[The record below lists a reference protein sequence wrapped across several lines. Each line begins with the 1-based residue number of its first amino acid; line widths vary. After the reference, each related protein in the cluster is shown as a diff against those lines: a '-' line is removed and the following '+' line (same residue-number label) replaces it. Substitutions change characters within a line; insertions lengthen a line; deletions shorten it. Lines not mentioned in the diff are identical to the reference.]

1 MRKICPSPD
10 LLEEGLRHHQA
21 GRIEEAAKNYRQILS
36 ADPRQPDAM
45 HLLGVIAQTVGR
57 LDEALELISESLR
70 LNPSN
75 ISAMNNLAG
84 VLKDQARY
92 EDAAGFYEAA
102 IEADPNSAY
111 IHSNLGNVLQ
121 QLGRGDEAANCH
133 RRALELDP
141 QSYAAHCNLGAVLK
155 EQGHLAEASEFYRA
169 AIALNP
175 QAHEAHVNLGVVF
188 KEQAKFAEAEASFMQ
203 ALSIQPESDA
213 ALTNLGATFKEQGR
227 LPEAIGSLRLAL
239 RINPRS
245 HFALLNLGNALKD
258 AGDFVEAGECLRHAV
273 ALKPNWHLAH
283 SNLGTVFNQLGQAEH
298 AAECFRRALE
308 LKPDYHPA
316 HSNLLF
322 TLNYLPGTD
331 RAALFAEHRRF
342 DTQFCQG
349 FSDLISLH
357 QNTIEPERRLR
368 IGFVSG
374 DLREHSVAHFI
385 APVFTRHDAAAFEI
399 FCYANQTV
407 SDGVTARLR
416 ETVEHWRE
424 VAGLSD
430 EELADAIRRD
440 RIDILVDLSG
450 HTARHRLLV
459 FARKPAPIQVSM
471 IGYMQTTGLSAMDY
485 RITDEHLDPTGVSDP
500 FNTEKLIRLPAG
512 AAAFQ
517 TPIDSP
523 RVNELPALSNGH
535 VTFASFNNLAKVSPA
550 AVAAWAEILRRQ
562 PNAQLLVVGRAG
574 NSLQSDFEK
583 HGISADRLDFRD
595 RLPMREFLELHHQVD
610 FLLDTFPY
618 NGGTTSLLALWM
630 GVPMVTLAGE
640 GTVSRTGA
648 GILQGV
654 GLSRLVA
661 SSVEEYVTLAVSET
675 SDLAALATLR
685 QSLRAKLLPS
695 LEDPGIFTS
704 QLEGAF
710 RDIWRKWCAKSGDDS
725 LHLPL
730 AANC

>member
-1 MRKICPSPD
+1 
-10 LLEEGLRHHQA
+10 
-21 GRIEEAAKNYRQILS
+21 
-36 ADPRQPDAM
+36 M

-203 ALSIQPESDA
+203 ALAIQPESDA

-258 AGDFVEAGECLRHAV
+258 AGDFVEAGECLRHAI

-349 FSDLISLH
+349 FPDLISLH

-416 ETVEHWRE
+416 ETVEQWRE

-450 HTARHRLLV
+450 HTARNRLLV

-675 SDLAALATLR
+675 SGLAALATLR

>member
-203 ALSIQPESDA
+203 ALAIQPESDA

-258 AGDFVEAGECLRHAV
+258 VGDFVEAGECLRHAI

-283 SNLGTVFNQLGQAEH
+283 SNLGTVFNQLGQAKH

-407 SDGVTARLR
+407 SDGVTTRLR
-416 ETVEHWRE
+416 ETVEQWRE

-583 HGISADRLDFRD
+583 HGISADRIDFRH

-675 SDLAALATLR
+675 SGLAALATLR

>member
-203 ALSIQPESDA
+203 ALAIQPESDA

-258 AGDFVEAGECLRHAV
+258 AGDFVEAGECLRHAI

-349 FSDLISLH
+349 FPDLISLH

-385 APVFTRHDAAAFEI
+385 APVFTRHDAAGFEI

-407 SDGVTARLR
+407 SDGVTTRLR
-416 ETVEHWRE
+416 ETVEQWRE

-450 HTARHRLLV
+450 HTARNRLLV

-675 SDLAALATLR
+675 SGLAALATLR

-730 AANC
+730 ADNC

>member
-203 ALSIQPESDA
+203 ALAIQPESDA

-349 FSDLISLH
+349 FPDLISLH

-416 ETVEHWRE
+416 ETVEQWRE

-450 HTARHRLLV
+450 HTARNRLLV

-675 SDLAALATLR
+675 SGLAALATLR

>member
-21 GRIEEAAKNYRQILS
+21 GRIEEAVKNYRQILS

-70 LNPSN
+70 INPSN

-111 IHSNLGNVLQ
+111 LHSNLGNVLQ

-203 ALSIQPESDA
+203 ALAIQPESDA

-258 AGDFVEAGECLRHAV
+258 AGDFVEAGECLRHAI

-349 FSDLISLH
+349 FPDLISLH

-407 SDGVTARLR
+407 SDGVTTRLR
-416 ETVEHWRE
+416 ETVEQWRE

-450 HTARHRLLV
+450 HTARNRLLV

-675 SDLAALATLR
+675 SGLAALATLR

>member
-1 MRKICPSPD
+1 
-10 LLEEGLRHHQA
+10 
-21 GRIEEAAKNYRQILS
+21 
-36 ADPRQPDAM
+36 M

-675 SDLAALATLR
+675 SGLAALATLR